1 MNADRMI
8 KARETVRTLDFWSG
22 PVDPE
27 PLTGGIT
34 NLNFRVRDGDAVFV
48 VRIGEDIPVHQVL
61 RFNELAATR
70 AAFLAGIA
78 PEVVHA
84 APGVI
89 VTRFIEGRSLTPDA
103 VRARGFIERLVP
115 VIRACHREIP
125 KYLRGP
131 VLTFW
136 VFHVL
141 RDYAARLNEE
151 RSAYASNLADL
162 IDRAER
168 LEASVGAIDLVFG
181 HNDMLAANLLDD
193 GSKVWLIDWEY
204 AGFNSPLFDLANLAS
219 NNEFDEAW
227 ERRLLS
233 LYFERMVDDDL
244 WLRYS
249 AMKAASLLR
258 EAMWSMVSELHSE
271 VAFDY
276 AAYTADYL
284 RRFEAAWRKYLKLV
298 PARGAS

>member
-1 MNADRMI
+1 MAGDRTSE
-8 KARETVRTLDFWSG
+8 ARELARALDFWSG
-22 PVDPE
+22 PVEPE

-34 NLNFRVRDGDAVFV
+34 NLNFRVCDGDAHFV

-61 RFNELAATR
+61 RFNELTANR

-89 VTRFIEGRSLTPDA
+89 VTRFIQGETLTPER
-103 VRARGFIERLVP
+103 VRAPGFIERLVP
-115 VIRACHREIP
+115 VLQTCHRKVP
-125 KYLRGP
+125 QYLRGP

-141 RDYAARLNEE
+141 RDYAARLREE
-151 RSAYASNLADL
+151 ASPHLSMLAGL
-162 IDRAER
+162 MARAEK
-168 LEASVGAIDLVFG
+168 LEVAVGQIDLVFG

-193 GSKVWLIDWEY
+193 GTRIWMIDWEY

-219 NNEFDEAW
+219 NNEFDDAL

-233 LYFERMVDDDL
+233 LYFDGPVGDDL
-244 WLRYS
+244 WRRYS
-249 AMKAASLLR
+249 AMKVASLLR
-258 EAMWSMVSELHSE
+258 ETMWSMVSELHSK
-271 VAFDY
+271 VDFDY
-276 AAYTADYL
+276 SAYTAENL
-284 RRFEAAWRKYLKLV
+284 QRFERAYQDFRNL
-298 PARGAS
+298 